1 MFTFTKKSFE
11 ISIVKD
17 TLSNSIHDKILLKR
31 KNYFSKGIF
40 TEKKKKRKKQEGE
53 ETTEKCTPLRFAR
66 KFGKI

>member
-1 MFTFTKKSFE
+1 VFTFTKKSFE

-40 TEKKKKRKKQEGE
+40 TEKKKKGKNKK
-53 ETTEKCTPLRFAR
+53 EKKLLKNAHP
-66 KFGKI
+66 